1 MTDIK
6 IANQLRQII
15 LNSIKF
21 NIVYLTA
28 GITVMMLNLVSV
40 FPQILNSNY
49 VLNLMYATI
58 MLPPA
63 VMILI
68 AQIMNVCLFFRI
80 EDGELKQQHRE
91 ISKTT
96 LTICRSVCLL
106 MTLAVGAVLIEFD
119 IQLSKPVM
127 DWLFGYVVLWMA
139 AEMVFVEMWI
149 WSQNFFW
156 DFLSR
161 NASKKTR

>member
-1 MTDIK
+1 MTEIK
-6 IANQLRQII
+6 TAKQLRKII
-15 LNSIKF
+15 LNSIEF
-21 NIVYLTA
+21 NFVYLGFGATF
-28 GITVMMLNLVSV
+28 VLLNLFNA

-49 VLNLMYATI
+49 ALNLMYATI

-80 EDGELKQQHRE
+80 ENGELKQQQRE

-96 LTICRSVCLL
+96 LTVCRSVCLL

-139 AEMVFVEMWI
+139 AEMVFVEM
-149 WSQNFFW
+149 
-156 DFLSR
+156 
-161 NASKKTR
+161 